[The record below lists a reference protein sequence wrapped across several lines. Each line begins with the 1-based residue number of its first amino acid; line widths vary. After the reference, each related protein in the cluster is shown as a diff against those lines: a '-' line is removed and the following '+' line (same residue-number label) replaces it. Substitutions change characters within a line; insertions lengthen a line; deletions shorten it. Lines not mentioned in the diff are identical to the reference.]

1 MNRKAVSMGD
11 IAAEAGVSKNTVS
24 LALRNSPQIPEKTR
38 RRIVSIARRLK
49 YRKSAT
55 VAHLM
60 AELRRAKSP
69 GFQSSLGLLN
79 ANTDRDAFRRHPT
92 IPAYVRG
99 CQKRAVELGYT
110 LDEFWLHEPDL
121 DGERLNAILRARGIR
136 GLLVVGLMRENRLP
150 ERFLPTWQEFPTVV
164 TGVRTHEPALSFACT
179 DHHMLALKAIE
190 HALALGYERP
200 ALVIDPVIDRLVDGR
215 FSAGVHAAQSV
226 LPIKQRIRSFA
237 DIQDDP
243 ATPERFL
250 EWYRKYQPDA
260 ILTLYNHVR
269 IWLEGAGLRVPRDIG
284 LIQLERR
291 ASSPEWAG
299 MDQHNDVVG
308 EAAVEMLVGM
318 IHHNERGVP
327 AFPRATLVGST
338 WVDGKTVR

>member
-1 MNRKAVSMGD
+1 MSD

-24 LALRNSPQIPEKTR
+24 LALRNDPQIPEKTR
-38 RRIVSIARRLK
+38 ARIATIAKRLK
-49 YRKSAT
+49 YRKSPT

-60 AELRRAKSP
+60 AELRRAQAP
-69 GFQSSLGLLN
+69 GFQSSLALLN
-79 ANTDRDAFRRHPT
+79 ANTDRDALRKHPT
-92 IPAYVRG
+92 IPAYVKG
-99 CQKRAVELGYT
+99 CQKRTAELGYT

-150 ERFLPTWQEFPTVV
+150 ERFRQTWQEFPAVV
-164 TGVRTHEPALSFACT
+164 TGVRTQEPALSFACT

-215 FSAGVHAAQSV
+215 FSAGVYAAQSV
-226 LPIKQRIRSFA
+226 LSAKQRIRSFL
-237 DIQDDP
+237 DIQDDRS
-243 ATPERFL
+243 TSTRFM
-250 EWYRKYQPDA
+250 EWYKRSKPDA

-269 IWLEGAGLRVPRDIG
+269 GWLEGADVRVPRDVG
-284 LIQLERR
+284 LIQLEWR

-327 AFPRATLVGST
+327 DFPRATLVGST